1 MELAAVRDLR
11 QTRRPAGLEELAAF
25 ETDVLAGF
33 VLARAA
39 AGLSDATISS
49 DVLHLEQVRG
59 WFGRPLWEM
68 EPPDAD
74 SYFGRVLRSAA
85 PGTRL
90 SRAQAVK
97 TYFVFLEL
105 RHKVELHALTGR
117 VVECPIDEMNRP
129 RGRHVAALRIPP
141 TEPEMTGLF
150 AGWRSELTTCRKF
163 APTAR
168 NYAAARLMADVGLRV
183 NEARS
188 LDLADVKW
196 ELGRFGKLHVRHG
209 KGTRGSGPRERMV
222 PLINEAGQTPALV
235 RRGRVGPLRRRPHPA
250 RRPAVSLGTQER
262 RRFLRPRRRR
272 GAAGRARRSRRSAS
286 SALDEHA
293 HPARPA
299 PLLRQPALPARDGPA
314 GDSGAAWA
322 LLGGH
327 HDALRPRAPH
337 PRRGRLVGRAGPRRA
352 ATEGTDLMRWNLR
365 LAAAQRGI
373 WKASEL
379 HRRLAEHGL
388 VISAGKMSGLWSGQP
403 VSVKLD
409 DLDVI
414 CAVLGCG
421 VEELLLP
428 EPDKVHRPRGEE
440 ATQAVVGAPAAVTPK
455 RRDGRTLPPP

>member
-59 WFGRPLWEM
+59 WFGRPLWEI

-222 PLINEAGQTPALV
+222 LLINEAGQTLRWFVEDGWGHFDGDHTRPGAPLFPSERKNADGSCARVGAEALRGALV
-235 RRGRVGPLRRRPHPA
+235 
-250 RRPAVSLGTQER
+250 E
-262 RRFLRPRRRR
+262 
-272 GAAGRARRSRRSAS
+272 AAGQHLRHWTSTLTPHVLRHYCAS
-286 SALDEHA
+286 QLYRHGMD
-293 HPARPA
+293 
-299 PLLRQPALPARDGPA
+299 LLAIQE
-314 GDSGAAWA
+314 
-322 LLGGH
+322 LLGH
-327 HDALRPRAPH
+327 SWVATTMHYVHVHRTHVEDAWL
-337 PRRGRLVGRAGPRRA
+337 AGQDR
-352 ATEGTDLMRWNLR
+352 
-365 LAAAQRGI
+365 AAQR
-373 WKASEL
+373 L
-379 HRRLAEHGL
+379 RGL
-388 VISAGKMSGLWSGQP
+388 I
-403 VSVKLD
+403 
-409 DLDVI
+409 
-414 CAVLGCG
+414 
-421 VEELLLP
+421 
-428 EPDKVHRPRGEE
+428 
-440 ATQAVVGAPAAVTPK
+440 
-455 RRDGRTLPPP
+455 